1 MRPAVSVIVLV
12 YGVEEY
18 IEKCARSLFGQTMED
33 LEFIIVD
40 DCTPDRSME
49 ILYSVLEDY
58 PRRKDQVKVIHNEV
72 NRGQAYSRRVGVEAA
87 TGEYIIHCDSD
98 DWVDLDMYA
107 KMYSKAREC
116 NLDLVICQLAAVDH
130 GHTDVIACSIGS
142 EDILGDIIKGCMSP
156 SLMNKLFSRMVYE
169 KGVVYPRC
177 NYSEDY
183 AMTAQLVSNCTSFEY
198 LYEPLYYYLAREG
211 SISDIQTSIQ
221 KTLQIKESL
230 DLVITSLEAR
240 GLDMKYRDAI
250 LYAKSLLKYSAIP
263 LPRKDYLN
271 VYPELNVSILFNKSV
286 PFEKRLGHLTHLL
299 GIHGVSKL
307 FKKK

>member
-40 DCTPDRSME
+40 DCTQDRSME

>member
-230 DLVITSLEAR
+230 DLVISSLEAR

-299 GIHGVSKL
+299 GIHGISKL